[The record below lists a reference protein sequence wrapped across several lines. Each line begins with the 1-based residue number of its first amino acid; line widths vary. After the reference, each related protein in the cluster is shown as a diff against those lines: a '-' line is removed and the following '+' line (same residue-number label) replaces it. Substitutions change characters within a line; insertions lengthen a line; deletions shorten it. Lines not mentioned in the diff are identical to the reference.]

1 MRLVNRHPC
10 SHPNR
15 KDPRLGWGTRGTFR
29 LRTPLPGPQMRGTWA
44 LGPFSLRIVKGGRI
58 ARRCAR
64 LKNRRGIGLA
74 VAVDVKPMDVLDR
87 HRQLSLLLVDDDV
100 ELCGMM
106 SEFFAQEGHR
116 LECIYNGREGLA
128 AALNG
133 SYDLVILDV
142 MLPILDGFELL
153 QRLRRRKDLPVIMLT
168 ARVQQ
173 QDRIRGLDAGAD
185 DYLPK
190 PFDPDELL
198 ARVRAVLRRSESL
211 ARAEAEVIVIGNIR
225 VSPTTREAWLDDR
238 LVDLTAAEFDLLE
251 MLMRSAGRVVSRD
264 EITAALFEREATP
277 YDRFLDVHISHLRKK
292 LEGGRGLI
300 RTVRGVG
307 YVFTGAA

>member
-1 MRLVNRHPC
+1 ME
-10 SHPNR
+10 
-15 KDPRLGWGTRGTFR
+15 
-29 LRTPLPGPQMRGTWA
+29 
-44 LGPFSLRIVKGGRI
+44 
-58 ARRCAR
+58 
-64 LKNRRGIGLA
+64 
-74 VAVDVKPMDVLDR
+74 VLDR
-87 HRQLSLLLVDDDV
+87 QRQLSLLLVDDDV

-106 SEFFAQEGHR
+106 SEFFTQEGHR

-128 AALNG
+128 AALHG
-133 SYDLVILDV
+133 SFDLVILDV
-142 MLPILDGFELL
+142 MLPILDGFEVL

-173 QDRIRGLDAGAD
+173 SDRIRGLDAGAD

-198 ARVRAVLRRSESL
+198 ARIRAVLRRSESL
-211 ARAEAEVIVIGNIR
+211 ARAEAEEIVIGNIR
-225 VSPTTREAWLDDR
+225 VRPARREAWVGDH
-238 LVDLTAAEFDLLE
+238 LVDLSAAEFDLLE